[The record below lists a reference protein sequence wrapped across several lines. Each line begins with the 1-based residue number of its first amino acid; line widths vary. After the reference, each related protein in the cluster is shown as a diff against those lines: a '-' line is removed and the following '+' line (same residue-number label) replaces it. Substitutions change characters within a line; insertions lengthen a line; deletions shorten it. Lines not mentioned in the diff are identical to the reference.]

1 MNGKLNFPNAYNKKE
16 IAVKIAILVIYA
28 VEKRGFLNFAKV
40 CLTSS
45 FVTLTLVPSV
55 LCSAL
60 KTLFFFASLPIFL
73 LWRTLF

>member
-40 CLTSS
+40 CFTSS
-45 FVTLTLVPSV
+45 FVTLTLVPSA